1 MMFEK
6 IIVPTDGSEYAG
18 RAVEVALSLA
28 RELGSRVVALHVLD
42 EKLIMPFEV
51 LEEEGKKILAEVRRR
66 GEEIEVPVDEILLF
80 GNPRHDMAKITTKSG
95 ADLVIIGTHG
105 RTGMEKLIMG
115 SVAENALKT
124 VEVPVM
130 LVK

>member
-6 IIVPTDGSEYAG
+6 ILVPTDGSEYAG

-51 LEEEGKKILAEVRRR
+51 LEEEGKKILAEVRSR
-66 GEEIEVPVDEILLF
+66 GEEIEVPVDEIILF

-95 ADLVIIGTHG
+95 ADLVVIGTHG

>member
-1 MMFEK
+1 MFEK
-6 IIVPTDGSEYAG
+6 ILVPTDGSEYAE
-18 RAVEVALSLA
+18 RAVDVALSLA
-28 RELGSRVVALHVLD
+28 RELGARVVALHVLD

-51 LEEEGKKILAEVRRR
+51 LEEEGQNILKGVRKR
-66 GEEIEVPVDEILLF
+66 GEEMNVPVDEIILF
-80 GNPRHDMAKITTKSG
+80 GNPRHDMAKIATKSG
-95 ADLVIIGTHG
+95 VDLVIIGTHG
-105 RTGMEKLIMG
+105 RTGVEKLLMG

>member
-1 MMFEK
+1 MFEK
-6 IIVPTDGSEYAG
+6 ILVPTDGSEYAD

-42 EKLIMPFEV
+42 EKLIMPFEI
-51 LEEEGKKILAEVRRR
+51 LEEEGQNILEGVRRR
-66 GEEIEVPVDEILLF
+66 GEEREVPVDEIIIF
-80 GNPRHDMAKITTKSG
+80 GNPRHDMAKISTKSG

-105 RTGMEKLIMG
+105 RTGVEKLLMG

>member
-1 MMFEK
+1 MFEK
-6 IIVPTDGSEYAG
+6 ILVPTDGSEYAA

-28 RELGSRVVALHVLD
+28 RELDSRVVALHVLD

-51 LEEEGKKILAEVRRR
+51 LEEEGQNILGQVRKR
-66 GEEIEVPVDEILLF
+66 GEEMGVPVDEIILF
-80 GNPRHDMAKITTKSG
+80 GNPRHDMAKIATKSG

-105 RTGMEKLIMG
+105 RTGVERLLMG
-115 SVAENALKT
+115 SVAESALKT
-124 VEVPVM
+124 VQVPVM

>member
-1 MMFEK
+1 MFEK
-6 IIVPTDGSEYAG
+6 ILVPADGSEYAN
-18 RAVEVALSLA
+18 RAVELALNLA

-51 LEEEGKKILAEVRRR
+51 LEEEGKIILAEVRKR
-66 GEEIEVPVDEILLF
+66 GEEMEVPVDEIIIF

-105 RTGMEKLIMG
+105 RTGVEKLLMG
-115 SVAENALKT
+115 SVAENVLKT
-124 VEVPVM
+124 VNVPVM

>member
-1 MMFEK
+1 MFEK
-6 IIVPTDGSEYAG
+6 ILVPTDGSEYAQ

-51 LEEEGKKILAEVRRR
+51 LQEEGQHILEGVRKR
-66 GEEIEVPVDEILLF
+66 GEELEVPVDEIILF
-80 GNPRHDMAKITTKSG
+80 GNPRHDLAKITTKSG
-95 ADLVIIGTHG
+95 ADLVVIGTHG
-105 RTGMEKLIMG
+105 RTGVEKLFLG

>member
-1 MMFEK
+1 MFEK
-6 IIVPTDGSEYAG
+6 ILVPTDGSEYAN
-18 RAVEVALSLA
+18 RAVELALDLA
-28 RELGSRVVALHVLD
+28 LELGSRLVALHILD

-51 LEEEGKKILAEVRRR
+51 LEEEGQNILAEVRKK
-66 GEEIEVPVDEILLF
+66 GEDIKVPVDEIILF

-105 RTGMEKLIMG
+105 RTGVEKLFLG

-124 VEVPVM
+124 VDVPVM

>member
-1 MMFEK
+1 MFEK
-6 IIVPTDGSEYAG
+6 ILVPTDGSEYAQ

-28 RELGSRVVALHVLD
+28 RELGTRVVALHVLD

-51 LEEEGKKILAEVRRR
+51 LEEEGQNILEGVRKR
-66 GEEIEVPVDEILLF
+66 GEEMGVPVDEIILF
-80 GNPRHDMAKITTKSG
+80 GNPRHDLAKITTKSG
-95 ADLVIIGTHG
+95 ADLMIIGTHG
-105 RTGMEKLIMG
+105 RTGVEKLFLG